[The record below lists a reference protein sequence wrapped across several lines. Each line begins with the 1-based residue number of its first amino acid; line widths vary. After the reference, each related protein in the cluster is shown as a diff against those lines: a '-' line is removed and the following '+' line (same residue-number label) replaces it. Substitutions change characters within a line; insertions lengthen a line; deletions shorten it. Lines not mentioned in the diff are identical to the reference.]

1 MQRDNALANKWIRFA
16 LLQLLS
22 IVLLSEN
29 FAFKSFRLKLKQS
42 LEHWYKTFAFV
53 ETLFTW
59 CFDVHINCATWS
71 IYKLTKSWKTQR
83 FKLFD

>member
-42 LEHWYKTFAFV
+42 LEH
-53 ETLFTW
+53 
-59 CFDVHINCATWS
+59 
-71 IYKLTKSWKTQR
+71 
-83 FKLFD
+83 